1 MKKYAFFSIVF
12 LFALIFS
19 VQGTVFAFDPVKP
32 LGSDKCP
39 VCGMKVTPY
48 PNWIAQIIF
57 ADGSYALFD
66 GPKDMLKYYFEM
78 NKYNKTKSV
87 KDISDIYV
95 TEYYSAAPMK
105 AGDVFFITGSDVNGP
120 MGAELVP
127 VKGEEQARTFMKDHD
142 GDRMIRFNEITMKD
156 IPSGMMHMK

>member
-1 MKKYAFFSIVF
+1 LEDIRMKKYAFFLIVF

-19 VQGTVFAFDPVKP
+19 VQGTVFALDPVKP

-57 ADGSYALFD
+57 SDGSYAVFD

-78 NKYNKTKSV
+78 DKYNKSPLKTSP
-87 KDISDIYV
+87 ISTLPSI
-95 TEYYSAAPMK
+95 
-105 AGDVFFITGSDVNGP
+105 
-120 MGAELVP
+120 
-127 VKGEEQARTFMKDHD
+127 
-142 GDRMIRFNEITMKD
+142 IR
-156 IPSGMMHMK
+156 PLP